1 MEERYRL
8 IEPLGSGGMSSVHR
22 AEDQLL
28 GRQVAIKRLLPQLAA
43 DPEAA
48 ERFRREAQAAA
59 SLNHPG
65 IVTIYDTGVDETGPY
80 IVMELIEGE
89 TLAARMADERPL
101 GVATTASMVRDAAA
115 ALDHA
120 HANGVVHRDVKPSNL
135 IVDENGGVRLTDF
148 GIAQAR
154 EDPTLVTDS
163 EEVMGTLAYMAP
175 EILTGAAATPASDVY
190 SLGAVAYE
198 MLTGRQP
205 FQADNI
211 AVLLTRITDEPAPPL
226 GPDVPPEIA
235 SGVLRALDKDPA
247 NRPATAGALATA
259 LMAGTTLPL
268 KGGVAPTAPIPA
280 RAPEPV
286 AAREEPTR
294 VMTVEKARRRFG
306 GWLTWPLL
314 LLVALALVLAV
325 LALSPGA
332 EEAAAPPTSTTTTT
346 TSIPTTTT
354 TIPTTTTSP
363 DTPEA
368 IALTLSQI
376 LEGMAPPE
384 FKPKE
389 VGEIEKALEKVL
401 QEAEEGDRQ
410 ELRDSLE
417 KAFEEVSKL
426 PESPERQ
433 QLFDEFVRL
442 AEAYGFTVAEVDGEG
457 EGPGRGNNDDD

>member
-8 IEPLGSGGMSSVHR
+8 IEPLGSGGMASVHR
-22 AEDQLL
+22 AEDHLL
-28 GRQVAIKRLLPQLAA
+28 GRQVAIKRLLPHLAA
-43 DPEAA
+43 DPGAA
-48 ERFRREAQAAA
+48 ERFRREAQSAA

-65 IVTIYDTGVDETGPY
+65 IVTIYDTGVDEAGPY

-89 TLAARMADERPL
+89 TLAARMADEAPL
-101 GVATTASMVRDAAA
+101 GVARVAAIVSGAAA

-120 HANGVVHRDVKPSNL
+120 HAHGVVHRDVKPSNL
-135 IVDENGGVRLTDF
+135 IVGGDGGVRLTDF
-148 GIAQAR
+148 GIAQAM

-163 EEVMGTLAYMAP
+163 GEVMGTLAYMPP
-175 EILTGAAATPASDVY
+175 EVLTGAPATPASDVY

-211 AVLLTRITDEPAPPL
+211 AALLTRIRDEPAPPL
-226 GPDVPPEIA
+226 GSGVPPEIA

-247 NRPATAGALATA
+247 NRHATAGALATA
-259 LMAGTTLPL
+259 LMAGTTLPIQ
-268 KGGVAPTAPIPA
+268 GDVAPTAPIPA
-280 RAPEPV
+280 PAPEPV
-286 AAREEPTR
+286 AAGEEPTR
-294 VMTVEKARRRFG
+294 VMTVEKKRERSGR
-306 GWLTWPLL
+306 WLTWPLL
-314 LLVALALVLAV
+314 LLIVLALILGL

-332 EEAAAPPTSTTTTT
+332 EVATAPATSTTTTT

-354 TIPTTTTSP
+354 TPTATTSP

-368 IALTLSQI
+368 VALAISQI
-376 LEGMAPPE
+376 LEGMEPPE

-389 VGEIEKALEKVL
+389 VEEVEKALEKVL
-401 QEAEEGDRQ
+401 QEAEEGDRD

-433 QLFDEFVRL
+433 QLFDAFVRL
-442 AEAYGFTVAEVDGEG
+442 AEAYGFTVAEVDGGG
-457 EGPGRGNNDDD
+457 EGPGRGNDDD

>member
-1 MEERYRL
+1 MEERYQL
-8 IEPLGSGGMSSVHR
+8 IEPLGSGGMASVHR
-22 AEDQLL
+22 AQDQLL
-28 GRQVAIKRLLPQLAA
+28 GRQVAIKRLLPHLAA
-43 DPEAA
+43 DPDAA
-48 ERFRREAQAAA
+48 ERFRHEAQAAA

-65 IVTIYDTGVDETGPY
+65 IVTVYDTGVDEAGPY

-89 TLAARMADERPL
+89 TLAARLADEGPL
-101 GVATTASMVRDAAA
+101 GVPRATAIVRGAAV

-120 HANGVVHRDVKPSNL
+120 HASGVVHRDVKPSNL
-135 IVDENGGVRLTDF
+135 IVGGDGGVRLTDF
-148 GIAQAR
+148 GIAQAMD
-154 EDPTLVTDS
+154 DPTLVTDPG
-163 EEVMGTLAYMAP
+163 EVVGTLAYMAP
-175 EILTGAAATPASDVY
+175 EILAGAPATPSSDVY

-211 AVLLTRITDEPAPPL
+211 AALLTRIRDEPAPPL

-247 NRPATAGALATA
+247 NRHATAGALATA

-268 KGGVAPTAPIPA
+268 QADVAPTARFAAP
-280 RAPEPV
+280 APEPV
-286 AAREEPTR
+286 AAGKEPTR
-294 VMTVEKARRRFG
+294 VMTVEKKRDRSGR
-306 GWLTWPLL
+306 WLTWPLML
-314 LLVALALVLAV
+314 LIALALVLAV

-346 TSIPTTTT
+346 TTTTT
-354 TIPTTTTSP
+354 TIPTTTTTSP

-368 IALTLSQI
+368 IALAISQI
-376 LEGMAPPE
+376 LDGMKPPE

-389 VGEIEKALEKVL
+389 VEEIEKALEKVL
-401 QEAEEGDRQ
+401 QEAAEGDRE
-410 ELRDSLE
+410 ELRKGLE

-442 AEAYGFTVAEVDGEG
+442 AEAYGFTVAEVDEEG
-457 EGPGRGNNDDD
+457 EEPGRGNNDDDDD